1 MLTTLL
7 STKGQVVIPKELC
20 DARHWHAGMSLV
32 VELCPHGVLLRPATS
47 QLFAPTSLDAVMGSV
62 NYRGPAL
69 SAEAIEQ
76 ARVADAKC
84 RHRPVAAAPTA
95 KRISSKKAD

>member
-7 STKGQVVIPKELC
+7 STKGQVVIPKELR
-20 DARHWHAGMSLV
+20 DAQQWHAGMSLV
-32 VELCPHGVLLRPATS
+32 VELCPQGVLLRPDTLP
-47 QLFAPTSLDAVMGSV
+47 LFASTRIDAVMGSV
-62 NYRGPAL
+62 KYLGPAL

-76 ARVADAKC
+76 ALVSDVKR

-95 KRISSKKAD
+95 KRISPKTAD

>member
-7 STKGQVVIPKELC
+7 STKGQVVIPKELR
-20 DARHWHAGMSLV
+20 DARHWHAGMSLM

-62 NYRGPAL
+62 NRRGSAL
-69 SAEAIEQ
+69 SPHAIEQ
-76 ARVADAKC
+76 ALLADVKRGHASAAAV
-84 RHRPVAAAPTA
+84 RPVKST
-95 KRISSKKAD
+95 